1 MEILTSSSVPLERAA
16 SSKAFHRRHLL
27 SPSFR
32 PAPAAFARQDL
43 SCKRRSHRLT
53 CRAASSTE
61 PGSLK
66 FVTQGRNLKLTDA
79 LRDFAV
85 SDDIVAL

>member
-1 MEILTSSSVPLERAA
+1 MI
-16 SSKAFHRRHLL
+16 
-27 SPSFR
+27 
-32 PAPAAFARQDL
+32 
-43 SCKRRSHRLT
+43 

-85 SDDIVAL
+85 SDYIVALIREPDKLSFVLTDLVATSANKS